1 MGGTLSSMTATRR
14 LIILGSTGSIGANTL
29 EVVEHLAA
37 TGGPRFEVVAL
48 VAGRNAEALLEQARR
63 HRPRAIGLADGD
75 RDLDASGLDAAVH
88 RGPDAALEIVERFA
102 EPGDVVMGAMV
113 GAAGI
118 EPTLAAIRKGCR
130 IALANKET
138 LVAAGEIVITEAAAH
153 GAEILPVDSE
163 HSALFQAMRSGE
175 AREIRR
181 VVLTASGGPFRTW
194 PIERLR
200 NATIADALAHPT
212 WSMGRKVTIDSA
224 SLMNKALEVIEA
236 RWLFD
241 LPADHIEAIV
251 HPQSVVHGFA
261 EFVDGSVIAQ
271 LSPPDMKM
279 PIQIA
284 LTHPER
290 VDGCADRLDWTTLRG
305 LEFEPVDHDRF
316 PALGL
321 ARRVI
326 ELGGSAGAVFN
337 AANEI
342 AVGAFLDGRIP
353 FLRIPELAAEALD
366 ALPPQPLRSL
376 DDVVAADAAART
388 WAEEQ
393 VATVTGR

>member
-1 MGGTLSSMTATRR
+1 MSDEPIR
-14 LIILGSTGSIGANTL
+14 LIVLGSTGSIGVSTL
-29 EVVEHLAA
+29 EVVEHLEQA
-37 TGGPRFEVVAL
+37 THRRCEVVAL
-48 VAGRNAEALLEQARR
+48 VAGRNAEALAAQARR
-63 HRPRAIGLADGD
+63 HRPIAIGLADESLRGD
-75 RDLDASGLDAAVH
+75 LGDVGGASVH
-88 RGPDAALEIVERFA
+88 LGEDAALEIVEAHAR
-102 EPGDVVMGAMV
+102 PGEVVMGAMV

-118 EPTLAAIRKGCR
+118 APTMAAIRKGCR

-138 LVAAGEIVITEAAAH
+138 LVAAGSLVMAEI
-153 GAEILPVDSE
+153 AERRGTILPVDSE

-175 AREIRR
+175 PREVRR

-194 PIERLR
+194 SLERLR
-200 NATIADALAHPT
+200 QATIADALAHPT
-212 WSMGRKVTIDSA
+212 WKMGRKVTIDSA

-236 RWLFD
+236 HWLFG
-241 LPADHIEAIV
+241 LPADRIEAIV

-279 PIQIA
+279 PIQCA

-290 VDGCADRLDWTTLRG
+290 VEGCAARMDWTRLRG
-305 LEFEPVDHDRF
+305 LEFEPVDRERF
-316 PALGL
+316 PAIDL
-321 ARRVI
+321 AGEVIRR
-326 ELGGSAGAVFN
+326 GGSAGAVFN

-342 AVGAFLDGRIP
+342 AVEAFLAGRIG
-353 FLRIPELAAEALD
+353 FTRIHELVAEALD

-376 DDVVAADAAART
+376 DDVAAADAAARA

-393 VATVTGR
+393 IASVVGG

>member
-1 MGGTLSSMTATRR
+1 MSDEPIR
-14 LIILGSTGSIGANTL
+14 LIVLGSTGSIGVSTL
-29 EVVEHLAA
+29 EVVEHLEQA
-37 TGGPRFEVVAL
+37 THRRCEVVAL
-48 VAGRNAEALLEQARR
+48 VAGRNAEALAAQARR
-63 HRPRAIGLADGD
+63 HRPIAIGLADESLRGD
-75 RDLDASGLDAAVH
+75 LGDVGGASVH
-88 RGPDAALEIVERFA
+88 LGEDAALEIVEAHAR
-102 EPGDVVMGAMV
+102 PGDVVMGAMV

-118 EPTLAAIRKGCR
+118 APTMAAIRKGCR

-138 LVAAGEIVITEAAAH
+138 LVAAGSLVMAEI
-153 GAEILPVDSE
+153 AERRGTILPVDSE

-175 AREIRR
+175 PREVRR

-194 PIERLR
+194 SLERLR
-200 NATIADALAHPT
+200 QATIADALAHPT
-212 WSMGRKVTIDSA
+212 WKMGRKVTIDSA

-236 RWLFD
+236 HWLFG
-241 LPADHIEAIV
+241 LPADRIEAIV

-279 PIQIA
+279 PIQCA

-290 VDGCADRLDWTTLRG
+290 VEGCAARMDWTRLRG
-305 LEFEPVDHDRF
+305 LEFEPVDRERF
-316 PALGL
+316 PAIDL
-321 ARRVI
+321 AGEVIRR
-326 ELGGSAGAVFN
+326 GGSAGAVFN

-342 AVGAFLDGRIP
+342 AVEAFLAGRIG
-353 FLRIPELAAEALD
+353 FTRIHELVAEALD

-376 DDVVAADAAART
+376 DDVAAADAAARA

-393 VATVTGR
+393 IASVVG